1 MIFIP
6 PQLRRG
12 YTVSK
17 FCQSVAELF
26 CLKGLCLHILYVYGL
41 FLWYL
46 TPLSTIFQLYH
57 GGQFYYW
64 RKPPTFRK
72 SLTRSNN
79 LFLAQLAKGHVSCT
93 YSCHHKFYRKYLW
106 KVLYKIFSFHPD
118 RTKIWSPWAILVS
131 DGLKFKKSSPLKLGR
146 YNELLLCMNDVW
158 EVLYKTNMAT
168 IGNSCFLW
176 WSLLAPLNLFIS
188 ETARTR

>member
-26 CLKGLCLHILYVYGL
+26 CLKGLCFHILYVYGL

-93 YSCHHKFYRKYLW
+93 YSCHHLASVACLLMFHIGIFFYETAL
-106 KVLYKIFSFHPD
+106 PNE
-118 RTKIWSPWAILVS
+118 P
-131 DGLKFKKSSPLKLGR
+131 KLGR
-146 YNELLLCMNDVW
+146 KHLWKLLDTGYSFRPDPC
-158 EVLYKTNMAT
+158 TNMAA
-168 IGNSCFLW
+168 IGNSCF
-176 WSLLAPLNLFIS
+176 
-188 ETARTR
+188 